1 LFVPRIT
8 SATLGTRG
16 TDSRVL
22 DVESLA
28 PLVVSPYLEIREPTD
43 PSAPPVRTFA
53 PVVLNGRIDPPGD
66 DDRFIVATKPGERL
80 RITVQAYELGSALDG
95 VLRVLGNGGSV
106 IGNADDTN
114 IPQPPRN
121 NQQTPPIVVPDP
133 SLDMTVPGGTNEVTL
148 VIRDLE
154 NRGGVGFPYRIVVE
168 PLVPDFELLVD
179 DPQISVPRGGVATV
193 GVTIRR
199 KGFSGPITVTVADP
213 PAGLTVRA
221 ASIAAGQ
228 TVGTISLSATADAS
242 FPAAPIRLVARAQ
255 GTSAPLERLAFNP
268 LVFARQ
274 ANLPMCTIVQ
284 TGLVAAPALT
294 TPVTLDTPLRLQ
306 RDHSCQGHA
315 FQRIR
320 RWAHDHSAPF
330 ATRPD
335 RP

>member
-1 LFVPRIT
+1 MA
-8 SATLGTRG
+8 S
-16 TDSRVL
+16 
-22 DVESLA
+22 
-28 PLVVSPYLEIREPTD
+28 
-43 PSAPPVRTFA
+43 
-53 PVVLNGRIDPPGD
+53 
-66 DDRFIVATKPGERL
+66 
-80 RITVQAYELGSALDG
+80 
-95 VLRVLGNGGSV
+95 LRVLGNGGSV

-114 IPQPPRN
+114 IPQPRRN

-154 NRGGVGFPYRIVVE
+154 NRGGVGYPYRIVVE

-213 PAGLTVRA
+213 PAGLSMRA
-221 ASIAAGQ
+221 GSIAAGQ
-228 TVGTISLSATADAS
+228 TVGMISLSATADAS

-255 GTSAPLERLAFNP
+255 GTSAPLERFAFNP

-274 ANLPMCTIVQ
+274 ANLPMCTIIQ

-294 TPVTLDTPLRLQ
+294 TPVTLDTPSQPIEVAHGFSATIPVKVMRSKGSDAGLTITSLPLPPGVTVPNATIAEKKAEGSVTVNAALAAALG
-306 RDHSCQGHA
+306 DHNHRPASQGE
-315 FQRIR
+315 IR
-320 RWAHDHSAPF
+320 RRGANHCPSRRDAQRGAAGLGRAGGSRYRGQAEHNHRAQG
-330 ATRPD
+330 
-335 RP
+335 